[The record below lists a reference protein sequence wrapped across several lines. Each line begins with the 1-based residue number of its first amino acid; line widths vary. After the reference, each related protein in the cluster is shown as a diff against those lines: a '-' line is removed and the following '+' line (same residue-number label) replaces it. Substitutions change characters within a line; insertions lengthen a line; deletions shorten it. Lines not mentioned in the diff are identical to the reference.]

1 MPTSNKDSK
10 QAKITVKLIPPK
22 ASSYTDFPESTLTT
36 EGIKTITADFSRYH
50 CRTHIGIPYT
60 HKSGL
65 PLHLNIIQ
73 PNQNVN
79 ATEIKSFPLILY
91 VQGSAWF
98 KQNTTTELAQLS
110 RFAQRGYVIAIVEY
124 RPSPIA
130 AFPAQIKDLKTA
142 IRYMQANAKN
152 YNADP
157 EQSYLWGDSSG
168 GHTVVMTA
176 VTLNNSKLDDE
187 ANQTPLTLKAVI
199 DYYGPT
205 DISKMNEEP
214 STMNHT
220 SPESPE
226 GRLIGGLNVL
236 ENPKKANATNP
247 MTYITNENPI
257 PPILIMHG
265 NKDRLVP
272 FGQSIMLFNALKKAG
287 KQSECYEL
295 KNADHGGAP
304 FWTEEI
310 LDIVETFI
318 AKYK

>member
-1 MPTSNKDSK
+1 MPTPENNLK
-10 QAKITVKLIPPK
+10 QNNTTRKLIAPQ
-22 ASSYTDFPESTLTT
+22 ASSYADFPASTVTSH
-36 EGIKTITADFSRYH
+36 GIKSLTADFSKYN
-50 CRTHIGIPYT
+50 CTTHIGVNYAK
-60 HKSGL
+60 KSGM

-73 PNQNVN
+73 PSQNAN
-79 ATEIKSFPLILY
+79 AQEAKTFPLILY

-98 KQNTTTELAQLS
+98 KQNTTAELAQLS

-142 IRYMQANAKN
+142 IRYMQANAKT
-152 YNADP
+152 YNANP
-157 EQSYLWGDSSG
+157 NKTYLWGDSSG

-176 VTLNNSKLDDE
+176 VTLNNSDLDDE
-187 ANQTPLTLKAVI
+187 AEQSPLTIKAVI

-214 STMNHT
+214 STINHT

-226 GRLIGGLNVL
+226 GMLIGGLNVL
-236 ENPKKANATNP
+236 ENPEKANATNP
-247 MTYITNENPI
+247 INYISKNNPI
-257 PPILIMHG
+257 PPILIIHG

-272 FGQSIMLFNALKKAG
+272 FGQSAMLFDALQKAG
-287 KQSECYEL
+287 KQSECYKL
-295 KNADHGGAP
+295 KNADHAGAP

-310 LDIVETFI
+310 LDVVETFI
-318 AKYK
+318 TTHK